1 MEEAVGKLWHRWITR
16 AAQTEYLDAR
26 VELKSVQKKI
36 ALYFHAFGGNPGLS
50 IKPASREQ
58 WHARRTLLEKI
69 AGWEWQAQLCWVS
82 DESLYLPGSI
92 ALFDSRE
99 LNESLYLWLA
109 ALAAADDS
117 QWHNLPWLE
126 RCQQQVVSTL
136 LRWPGLSKV
145 YQRLAEAHIEQR
157 HWQKQQHLN
166 QAETQLRQAI
176 LHPEISL
183 NTPIDPHALEP
194 VPIWLHPVPPS
205 PPRREPNATP
215 DIENLSPEVTEIEGD
230 HQRKAHRA
238 DHNKDDQ
245 GLLAFRLESL
255 FSWAEFANVDR
266 PHEDDED
273 LGAEKAAN
281 DLDEFAVSKQSGQV
295 KKRLKFDLD
304 LPSSDYDDVTLQR
317 GITTPEWDYQK
328 RILVDDYCHI
338 ALMRSQQQEPANLP
352 THLRKPARQVRAF
365 FEMLALNRTW
375 LKQQPQGSELDLDAY
390 VDTVTRWRQGQKEAA
405 TGLFKECRRHH
416 RDLSCL
422 LLADLSLSTDAA
434 VSDEHKVIDVIRD
447 GLFLMSEAM
456 EATSDRF
463 AMAGFSSKNRDRV
476 RYYPLK
482 GFNEPLSP
490 LVRGR
495 IQAVK
500 PGFYTRM
507 GAAIRYATRTLE
519 SEHSSHRLLLLLSD
533 GKPNDVDRY
542 DGRYGIEDTRA
553 AIQEASSKG
562 ILPFCITID
571 NRANEYLPYLFGHK
585 HYVVIRNAKQL
596 PQKLPLIYAR
606 LTESL

>member
-16 AAQTEYLDAR
+16 AAQIEHPDKR
-26 VELKSVQKKI
+26 VELKQIQKKI
-36 ALYFHAFGGNPGLS
+36 ALYFHAFGGDPALA
-50 IKPASREQ
+50 IKPASRQQ
-58 WHARRTLLEKI
+58 WLARRSLLEKI
-69 AGWEWQAQLCWVS
+69 AGLEWQAQLCWR
-82 DESLYLPGSI
+82 DADSLYMPGSI
-92 ALFDSRE
+92 ALFDDAE
-99 LNESLYLWLA
+99 LNSALYFWLA
-109 ALAAADDS
+109 ALAANDTQ
-117 QWHNLPWLE
+117 QWDHLPWLQ
-126 RCQQQVVSTL
+126 RSQQQVLSTL
-136 LRWPGLSKV
+136 LRWPGLTRL
-145 YQRLAEAHIEQR
+145 YRRLASAHLAQR
-157 HWQKQQHLN
+157 HWQKQAQLN
-166 QAETQLRQAI
+166 QSERTLRQAI
-176 LHPEISL
+176 EHPSARVSED
-183 NTPIDPHALEP
+183 IDPRQLQP
-194 VPIWLHPVPPS
+194 VPIWLHPVPPAAAHRTTQ
-205 PPRREPNATP
+205 PHP
-215 DIENLSPEVTEIEGD
+215 DITPATSEVTEIEGD
-230 HQRKAHRA
+230 HQRQAKRVE
-238 DHNKDDQ
+238 HNKSDQ

-281 DLDEFAVSKQSGQV
+281 DLDELAVSNQHGQV

-304 LPSSDYDDVTLQR
+304 LPGSDYDDVTLAT
-317 GITTPEWDYQK
+317 GITTPEWDYRQQ
-328 RILVDDYCHI
+328 RLREDHCHI
-338 ALMRSQQQEPANLP
+338 ELMRTQQETNAALP
-352 THLRKPARQVRAF
+352 RHLRKPARQVRGF
-365 FEMLALNRTW
+365 FEMLALNKTW
-375 LKQQPQGSELDLDAY
+375 LRQQPQGSELDLDAY
-390 VDTVTRWRQGQKEAA
+390 LDTVTRWRLGHKEVS
-405 TGLFKECRRHH
+405 TGLFKEMRRHH

-456 EATSDRF
+456 DATGDRF
-463 AMAGFSSKNRDRV
+463 AMAGFSSKHRHQV

-482 GFNEPLSP
+482 AFGETLSP
-490 LVRGR
+490 QVRGR

-507 GAAIRYATRTLE
+507 GAAIRYATRALE
-519 SEHSSHRLLLLLSD
+519 KEHSSHRLLLLLSD

-553 AIQEASSKG
+553 AIQEASAKG

-571 NRANEYLPYLFGHK
+571 NRGNEYLPYLFGHK
-585 HYVVIRNAKQL
+585 QFIVIRNAKQL